1 MTSSYYKLN
10 VENRPITGK
19 KTAKKLRNKG
29 IIPGVLYF
37 KGEEPIQIAV
47 DKLVMYHALH
57 SGQRIYEIDVA
68 GTTQYVM
75 VKEMQYHPVTDA
87 LIHID
92 FMRVRRS
99 EKINISVPIMLI
111 GESLGVKEG
120 GVISQSL
127 TQIEIECLPTDVPEQ
142 IELDVTDLEMNSSYS
157 VAYVK
162 IKDEE
167 ITIISEQE
175 LIVGSIHP
183 PVAEEE
189 PIIEDELEDEEESE
203 GEAESEVESEGAG
216 EESKEENKSED
227 NQNQES

>member
-19 KTAKKLRNKG
+19 KTSKKLRNKG

-47 DKLVMYHALH
+47 DELVMYHALH

-75 VKEMQYHPVTDA
+75 IKEMQYHPVTDA

-99 EKINISVPIMLI
+99 EKINISVPLMLI

-120 GVISQSL
+120 GVLSQSL

-157 VAYVK
+157 VADVK

-175 LIVGSIHP
+175 LNVVSIHP

-189 PIIEDELEDEEESE
+189 LIVEEELEDEEEAE
-203 GEAESEVESEGAG
+203 GEAEGEVEGAG

>member
-1 MTSSYYKLN
+1 MTSSYYKLK

-29 IIPGVLYF
+29 IIPGVLYY

-47 DKLVMYHALH
+47 NELVMYHALH

-75 VKEMQYHPVTDA
+75 VKEIQYHPVTDA

-99 EKINISVPIMLI
+99 EKINISVPLMLI

-120 GVISQSL
+120 GVLSQSL

-157 VAYVK
+157 VADVK
-162 IKDEE
+162 IKNEE
-167 ITIISEQE
+167 ITINSEQE
-175 LIVGSIHP
+175 LNVVSIHP

-189 PIIEDELEDEEESE
+189 PMVEEELEDEEEAE
-203 GEAESEVESEGAG
+203 GEAEGGS
-216 EESKEENKSED
+216 EESKEENGSED

>member
-1 MTSSYYKLN
+1 MTSSYFKLN

-29 IIPGVLYF
+29 IIPGVLYY

-47 DKLVMYHALH
+47 NELVMYHALH

-75 VKEMQYHPVTDA
+75 IKEMQYHPVTDA

-99 EKINISVPIMLI
+99 EKINISVPLMLI

-120 GVISQSL
+120 GVLSQSL

-142 IELDVTDLEMNSSYS
+142 IELDVTHLEMNSSYS
-157 VAYVK
+157 VADVK
-162 IKDEE
+162 IKNEE

-175 LIVGSIHP
+175 LNVVSIHP

-189 PIIEDELEDEEESE
+189 PMVEEELEDEEETE
-203 GEAESEVESEGAG
+203 GEAEGGS
-216 EESKEENKSED
+216 EESKEENGAED

>member
-10 VENRPITGK
+10 LENRPITGK

-47 DKLVMYHALH
+47 DELVMYHALH
-57 SGQRIYEIDVA
+57 SGQRIYEIDVT

-75 VKEMQYHPVTDA
+75 VKEIQYHPVTDA

-99 EKINISVPIMLI
+99 EKINISVPLI
-111 GESLGVKEG
+111 LVGDALGVKEG
-120 GVISQSL
+120 GVLSQSL

-142 IELDVTDLEMNSSYS
+142 IELDVTHLEMNSSYS
-157 VAYVK
+157 VADVK
-162 IKDEE
+162 IKNEE
-167 ITIISEQE
+167 ITINSEQE
-175 LIVGSIHP
+175 LNVVSIHP

-189 PIIEDELEDEEESE
+189 PMVEEELEDEEETE
-203 GEAESEVESEGAG
+203 GEAEGGS
-216 EESKEENKSED
+216 EESKEENGAED

>member
-1 MTSSYYKLN
+1 MTSSYFKLN

-29 IIPGVLYF
+29 IIPGVLYY

-47 DKLVMYHALH
+47 NELVMYHALH

-75 VKEMQYHPVTDA
+75 IKEMQYHPVTDA

-99 EKINISVPIMLI
+99 EKINISVPLMLI

-120 GVISQSL
+120 GVLSQSL

-142 IELDVTDLEMNSSYS
+142 IELDVTHLEMNSSYS
-157 VAYVK
+157 VADVK
-162 IKDEE
+162 IKNEE
-167 ITIISEQE
+167 ITINSEQE
-175 LIVGSIHP
+175 LNVVSIHP

-189 PIIEDELEDEEESE
+189 PMVEEELEDEEEAE
-203 GEAESEVESEGAG
+203 GEAEGGSED
-216 EESKEENKSED
+216 SKEENGSED

>member
-47 DKLVMYHALH
+47 DELVMYHALH

-75 VKEMQYHPVTDA
+75 IKEMQYHPVTDA

-99 EKINISVPIMLI
+99 EKINISVPLMLI

-120 GVISQSL
+120 GVLSQSL

-157 VAYVK
+157 VADVK

-175 LIVGSIHP
+175 LNVVSIHP

-189 PIIEDELEDEEESE
+189 PIVEEELEDEEEAE
-203 GEAESEVESEGAG
+203 GEVESEGAG

>member
-10 VENRPITGK
+10 LENRPITGK

-47 DKLVMYHALH
+47 DELVMYHALH

-75 VKEMQYHPVTDA
+75 IKEMQYHPVTDA

-99 EKINISVPIMLI
+99 EKINISVPLI
-111 GESLGVKEG
+111 LVGDALGVKEG
-120 GVISQSL
+120 GVLSQSL

-142 IELDVTDLEMNSSYS
+142 IELDVTHLEMNSSYS
-157 VAYVK
+157 VADVK
-162 IKDEE
+162 IKNEE
-167 ITIISEQE
+167 ITINSEQE
-175 LIVGSIHP
+175 LNVVSIHP

-189 PIIEDELEDEEESE
+189 PMVEEELEDEEETEGETE
-203 GEAESEVESEGAG
+203 GEAEGGS
-216 EESKEENKSED
+216 EESKEENGSED

>member
-19 KTAKKLRNKG
+19 KTAKKLRNKR

-120 GVISQSL
+120 GVLSQSL

-157 VAYVK
+157 VADVK

-175 LIVGSIHP
+175 LNVVSIHP

-189 PIIEDELEDEEESE
+189 PIVEDELEDEEEAE
-203 GEAESEVESEGAG
+203 GEVESEGAS

>member
-75 VKEMQYHPVTDA
+75 IKEMQYHPVTDA

-120 GVISQSL
+120 GVLSQSL

-157 VAYVK
+157 VADVK

-175 LIVGSIHP
+175 LNVVSIHP

-189 PIIEDELEDEEESE
+189 PIVEEELEDEEEIE
-203 GEAESEVESEGAG
+203 GEAEGEG

>member
-47 DKLVMYHALH
+47 DELVMYHALH

-75 VKEMQYHPVTDA
+75 IKEMQYHPVTDA

-99 EKINISVPIMLI
+99 EKINISVPLI
-111 GESLGVKEG
+111 LVGDALGVKEG
-120 GVISQSL
+120 GVLSQSL

-157 VAYVK
+157 VADVK
-162 IKDEE
+162 IKNEE
-167 ITIISEQE
+167 ITINSEQE
-175 LIVGSIHP
+175 LNVVSIHP

-189 PIIEDELEDEEESE
+189 PMVEEELEDEEETE
-203 GEAESEVESEGAG
+203 GDS
-216 EESKEENKSED
+216 EESKEENGAED

>member
-10 VENRPITGK
+10 LENRPITGK

-47 DKLVMYHALH
+47 DELVMYHALH

-75 VKEMQYHPVTDA
+75 IKEMQYHPVTDA

-99 EKINISVPIMLI
+99 EKINISVPLMLI

-120 GVISQSL
+120 GVLSQSL

-157 VAYVK
+157 VADVK

-175 LIVGSIHP
+175 LNVVSIHP

-189 PIIEDELEDEEESE
+189 PMVEEELEDEEETEGETE
-203 GEAESEVESEGAG
+203 GEAEGGS
-216 EESKEENKSED
+216 EESKEENGSED
-227 NQNQES
+227 NQNQKS

>member
-37 KGEEPIQIAV
+37 KGGEPIQIAV

-57 SGQRIYEIDVA
+57 SGHRIYEIDMA

-75 VKEMQYHPVTDA
+75 IKEMQYHPVTDA

-99 EKINISVPIMLI
+99 EKINISVPLMLI

-120 GVISQSL
+120 GVLSQSL
-127 TQIEIECLPTDVPEQ
+127 TQIEIECLPTDVPEKV
-142 IELDVTDLEMNSSYS
+142 ELDVTDLEMNSSYS
-157 VAYVK
+157 VADVK
-162 IKDEE
+162 IKNEE

-175 LIVGSIHP
+175 LNVVSIHP

-189 PIIEDELEDEEESE
+189 PMVEEELEDEEMVE
-203 GEAESEVESEGAG
+203 GEAESETESGG
-216 EESKEENKSED
+216 EQSKEDNESKD

>member
-99 EKINISVPIMLI
+99 EKINISVPLMLI

-120 GVISQSL
+120 GVLSQSL

-157 VAYVK
+157 VADVK

-175 LIVGSIHP
+175 LNVVSIHP

-189 PIIEDELEDEEESE
+189 PIVEEELEDEEEIE
-203 GEAESEVESEGAG
+203 GEAEGEG

>member
-47 DKLVMYHALH
+47 DELVMYHALH

-75 VKEMQYHPVTDA
+75 IKEMQYHPVTDA

-99 EKINISVPIMLI
+99 EKINISVPLMLI

-120 GVISQSL
+120 GVLSQSL

-157 VAYVK
+157 VADVK

-175 LIVGSIHP
+175 LNVVSIHP

-189 PIIEDELEDEEESE
+189 QIVEEELEDEEETE
-203 GEAESEVESEGAG
+203 GEAEGEGAG

>member
-1 MTSSYYKLN
+1 MTSSYYKLK

-19 KTAKKLRNKG
+19 KHARELRNKG
-29 IIPGVLYF
+29 IIPGVLYY

-47 DKLVMYHALH
+47 DKLIMYHAIH
-57 SGQRIYEIDVA
+57 SGQRIYEIDVT

-75 VKEMQYHPVTDA
+75 VKEIQYHPVTDA

-99 EKINISVPIMLI
+99 EKINISVPLMLI

-120 GVISQSL
+120 GVLSQSL

-157 VAYVK
+157 VADVK

-175 LIVGSIHP
+175 LNVVSIHP

-189 PIIEDELEDEEESE
+189 PMVEEELEDEEETE
-203 GEAESEVESEGAG
+203 GEAEGGS
-216 EESKEENKSED
+216 EESKEENGSED

>member
-1 MTSSYYKLN
+1 MTSSYYKLK
-10 VENRPITGK
+10 VENRQITGK
-19 KTAKKLRNKG
+19 KTARKLRNKG
-29 IIPGVLYF
+29 IIPGVLYY

-47 DKLVMYHALH
+47 DKLIMYHAIH

-75 VKEMQYHPVTDA
+75 VKEIQYHPVTDA

-99 EKINISVPIMLI
+99 EKINISVPLMLI

-120 GVISQSL
+120 GVLSQSL

-157 VAYVK
+157 VADVK

-175 LIVGSIHP
+175 LNVVSIHP

-189 PIIEDELEDEEESE
+189 PIVEEELEDEEETE
-203 GEAESEVESEGAG
+203 GEAEGEGAG

>member
-10 VENRPITGK
+10 LENRPITGK

-47 DKLVMYHALH
+47 DELVMYHALH

-75 VKEMQYHPVTDA
+75 IKEMQYHPVTDA

-99 EKINISVPIMLI
+99 EKINISVPLI
-111 GESLGVKEG
+111 LVGDALGVKEG
-120 GVISQSL
+120 GVLSQSL

-142 IELDVTDLEMNSSYS
+142 IELDVTHLEMNSSYS
-157 VAYVK
+157 VADVK
-162 IKDEE
+162 IKNEE
-167 ITIISEQE
+167 ITINSEQE
-175 LIVGSIHP
+175 LNVVSIHP

-189 PIIEDELEDEEESE
+189 PMVEEELEDEEETEGETE
-203 GEAESEVESEGAG
+203 GEAEGGS
-216 EESKEENKSED
+216 EESKEENGSED
-227 NQNQES
+227 NQNQKS

>member
-29 IIPGVLYF
+29 IIPGVLYY

-47 DKLVMYHALH
+47 NELVMYHALH

-75 VKEMQYHPVTDA
+75 IKEMQYHPVTDA

-99 EKINISVPIMLI
+99 EKINISVPLMLI

-120 GVISQSL
+120 GVLSQSL

-142 IELDVTDLEMNSSYS
+142 IELDVTHLEMNSSYS
-157 VAYVK
+157 VADVK
-162 IKDEE
+162 IKNEE
-167 ITIISEQE
+167 ITINSEQE
-175 LIVGSIHP
+175 LNVVSIHP

-189 PIIEDELEDEEESE
+189 PMVEEELEDEEETE
-203 GEAESEVESEGAG
+203 GEAEGGS
-216 EESKEENKSED
+216 EESKEENGAED

>member
-37 KGEEPIQIAV
+37 KGEEPIQIEV

-75 VKEMQYHPVTDA
+75 IKEMQYHPVTDA

-157 VAYVK
+157 VADVK

-175 LIVGSIHP
+175 LNVVSIHP

-189 PIIEDELEDEEESE
+189 PIVEEELEDEEETE
-203 GEAESEVESEGAG
+203 GEAEGEGAG

>member
-29 IIPGVLYF
+29 IIPGVLYY

-47 DKLVMYHALH
+47 NELVMYHALH
-57 SGQRIYEIDVA
+57 SGQRIYEIDVT

-75 VKEMQYHPVTDA
+75 VKEIQYHPVTDA

-99 EKINISVPIMLI
+99 EKINISVPLI
-111 GESLGVKEG
+111 LVGDALGVKEG
-120 GVISQSL
+120 GVLSQSL

-157 VAYVK
+157 VADVK
-162 IKDEE
+162 IKNEE
-167 ITIISEQE
+167 ITINSEQE
-175 LIVGSIHP
+175 LNVVSIHP

-189 PIIEDELEDEEESE
+189 PMVEEELEDEEETE
-203 GEAESEVESEGAG
+203 GDS
-216 EESKEENKSED
+216 EESKEENGAED

>member
-19 KTAKKLRNKG
+19 NTAKKLRNKG

-47 DKLVMYHALH
+47 DELVMYHALH

-75 VKEMQYHPVTDA
+75 IKEMQYHPVTDA

-99 EKINISVPIMLI
+99 EKINISVPLMLI

-120 GVISQSL
+120 
-127 TQIEIECLPTDVPEQ
+127 
-142 IELDVTDLEMNSSYS
+142 
-157 VAYVK
+157 
-162 IKDEE
+162 
-167 ITIISEQE
+167 
-175 LIVGSIHP
+175 
-183 PVAEEE
+183 
-189 PIIEDELEDEEESE
+189 
-203 GEAESEVESEGAG
+203 
-216 EESKEENKSED
+216 
-227 NQNQES
+227 